1 MLTST
6 RGISVTNLP
15 QVVSGVYPSMDK
27 SELVA
32 SYKFEKDRLAKV
44 EKALEIQKRKL
55 SGLVKDMLE
64 QHGKGPHDFG
74 EGTEYNIIQKGDLC
88 YFSPAKAKKTA

>member
-1 MLTST
+1 MA
-6 RGISVTNLP
+6 
-15 QVVSGVYPSMDK
+15 SGVYPSMDK

-55 SGLVKDMLE
+55 NGLCRTMLE
-64 QHGKGPHDFG
+64 EHGKGPHDLG
-74 EGTEYNIIQKGDLC
+74 DGVEYIIIQKGDTC
-88 YFSPAKAKKTA
+88 YFSPARAKKAT